1 MCGAQK
7 RLKFRGN
14 WWCAVDET
22 DQGVRI
28 DSNLTRIMKSGRNP
42 VEIVDGDFNC
52 CTIMNSDES
61 GG

>member
-1 MCGAQK
+1 MCGAQEG
-7 RLKFRGN
+7 LKFRGN

-42 VEIVDGDFNC
+42 LEIVDGDNC